1 MTAPAL
7 GIFIPAYNAALTL
20 PAVIERIPKDL
31 WADIGTVTVINDG
44 SRDGTAGV
52 VEGLRARYPKLRL
65 HSFERNQGYGMAVR
79 KGLSFCRESGCE
91 YSACLH
97 ADGQYPPEKLV
108 AFLAHMRRRRIDILQ
123 GSRHKDGT
131 ARAGGM
137 PRYKIAA
144 GKALTWME
152 NRCFDLDLTDYHSGF
167 LMYSRRALR
176 SIPFERLSLYFDF
189 DLEVIASARALGLQ
203 IDELPIPTRYAGE
216 KSYLNPIRYGFRV
229 LRVMAK
235 FRLGKYAQAA
245 DAADAARLDSSRP
258 SH

>member
-7 GIFIPAYNAALTL
+7 GIFIPAYNAAATL
-20 PAVIERIPKDL
+20 PAVIDRIPKDL

-44 SRDGTAGV
+44 SRDETAAV
-52 VEGLRARYPKLRL
+52 VERLCARYPKLRL

-79 KGLSFCRESGCE
+79 RGLGFCRESGCE

-97 ADGQYPPEKLV
+97 ADGQYPPERLV
-108 AFLAHMRRRRIDILQ
+108 QFLAHMQRRRLDVLQ
-123 GSRHKDGT
+123 GSRHKEGT

-152 NRCFDLDLTDYHSGF
+152 NLCFGLDLTDYHSGF

-189 DLEVIASARALGLQ
+189 DLEVIASARALGLR
-203 IDELPIPTRYAGE
+203 IDELAIPTRYADE
-216 KSYLNPIRYGFRV
+216 KSYLNPVRYGFRV
-229 LRVMAK
+229 LRVMARYK
-235 FRLGKYAQAA
+235 LGKYG
-245 DAADAARLDSSRP
+245 DASAESRA
-258 SH
+258 

>member
-1 MTAPAL
+1 MTGPAL
-7 GIFIPAYNAALTL
+7 GIFIPAYNAAGTL
-20 PAVIERIPKDL
+20 PAVIDRIPKDL

-44 SRDGTAGV
+44 SRDDTAAV
-52 VEGLRARYPKLRL
+52 MERLCARYPKLRL
-65 HSFERNQGYGMAVR
+65 HNFDRNQGYGMAVR
-79 KGLSFCRESGCE
+79 RGLGFCRESGCE

-108 AFLAHMRRRRIDILQ
+108 LFLSHMRRQRVDVLQ

-144 GKALTWME
+144 GKTLTWME
-152 NRCFDLDLTDYHSGF
+152 NRCFGLDLSDYHSGF

-189 DLEVIASARALGLQ
+189 DLEVIASARALGLR

-216 KSYLNPIRYGFRV
+216 KSYLNPVRYGFRV
-229 LRVMAK
+229 LRVMARY
-235 FRLGKYAQAA
+235 RLGKYAEAA
-245 DAADAARLDSSRP
+245 GASRA
-258 SH
+258 